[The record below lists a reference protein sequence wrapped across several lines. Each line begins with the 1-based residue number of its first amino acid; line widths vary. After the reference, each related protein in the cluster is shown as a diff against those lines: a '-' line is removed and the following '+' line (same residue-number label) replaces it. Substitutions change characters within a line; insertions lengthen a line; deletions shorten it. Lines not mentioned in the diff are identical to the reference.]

1 MKLRWLKPT
10 VVELPLIC
18 LCLTSSAATPPKPA
32 STGPAAAEVSLK
44 LVAAP
49 LYKAA
54 AELSAQ
60 THQQVTIST
69 WAKDRP
75 FTILCNHTPATSILS
90 ALAWATRGRWV
101 KLKTGGMCLQPDAS
115 TLALEQSQI
124 QERKAWIRNRVWNRE
139 ATIQR
144 SIDGA
149 PRDSIVANI
158 WQSLSQ
164 EQKKAVFGTSVLHVG
179 ASGADFT
186 QLRKDIIGN
195 VHFESLS
202 PQLQETVKE
211 QLGGMLS
218 LGNITAKTNLSGFTL
233 GFCWSTSQLNV
244 GGYTHRHKGWVSG
257 TMPLLQSNSATL
269 LLGNDGALIASDG
282 CNTEREKA
290 RVDLF
295 SPYSHGRWT
304 FPFVVPQNIDFNPAP
319 IDTILQL
326 IYKKTHVPIVS
337 DGYIGPQLVYPFSFL
352 AGKSFT
358 LQSFLLPLARSTGH
372 HIILFRDVLAF
383 RTLTLGR
390 DLMAEPPAALLT
402 KYLAWVKGKA
412 HLTLKDFEE
421 LSSLSHDAFLGITAR
436 TLEITH
442 LPRQDVGWP
451 VSMRA
456 FLRRLTLAQWKQCQT
471 ANGLPLSSMSS
482 TEQRTFLLTALMG
495 ARPQTAGSSTAT
507 EGFAITVNGPHNMP
521 QSIDLHFRAAGP
533 PAVTRIWRWNSAYP
547 GTMEEITKAANTS
560 TG

>member
-1 MKLRWLKPT
+1 MKLRCMKPT
-10 VVELPLIC
+10 VVGLPLIC
-18 LCLTSSAATPPKPA
+18 LCLASSAATPPKPV
-32 STGPAAAEVSLK
+32 STGDAAADVNLK
-44 LVAAP
+44 LVATP
-49 LYKAA
+49 LYRAA

-60 THQQVTIST
+60 THQQVTVST

-75 FTILCNHTPATSILS
+75 FTILCSHTPATSILS
-90 ALAWATRGRWV
+90 AIAWATRGRWE
-101 KLKTGGMCLQPDAS
+101 KQKTGGICLQPDAG
-115 TLALEQSQI
+115 TLALEQGQI
-124 QERKAWIRNRVWNRE
+124 QERKAWVRNRVWNRE
-139 ATIQR
+139 ATIRR
-144 SIDGA
+144 SIDAA
-149 PRDSIVANI
+149 PRGSIVANI
-158 WQSLSQ
+158 WQSLSP
-164 EQKKAVFGTSVLHVG
+164 EQQKAVFGISVLHVG
-179 ASGADFT
+179 AAGADFT
-186 QLRKDIIGN
+186 QLRDDIIGN
-195 VHFESLS
+195 VHFDSLS
-202 PQLQETVKE
+202 PELQETVKE

-244 GGYTHRHKGWVSG
+244 GGYTHGHKGWVSG
-257 TMPLLQSNSATL
+257 TAPLLQSNSATFL
-269 LLGNDGALIASDG
+269 LAKDGALIASDG

-295 SPYSHGRWT
+295 SPYSTGRWT
-304 FPFVVPQNIDFNPAP
+304 SRFVVPQNIDFNPAP

-390 DLMAEPPAALLT
+390 DLLAEPPAALLT

-412 HLTLKDFEE
+412 HLTVKDFEK
-421 LSSLSHDAFLGITAR
+421 LSSLSHDEFLGITAR
-436 TLEITH
+436 TLEVTH
-442 LPRQDVGWP
+442 VQSQNVGWP
-451 VSMRA
+451 VIIRA
-456 FLRRLTLAQWKQCQT
+456 FLRRLTLAQWKQSQT

-482 TEQRTFLLTALMG
+482 TEKRTFLLTALMG
-495 ARPQTAGSSTAT
+495 TRPQTAGTSTPT
-507 EGFAITVNGPHNMP
+507 EGFSITVNGPNNMP

-533 PAVTRIWRWNSAYP
+533 PAVTRTWRWNSTYP
-547 GTMEEITKAANTS
+547 GTMLEITKAYSTS
-560 TG
+560 PG